1 MIIHRL
7 HLTILLVRGL
17 QSNRTNRRYLSIR
30 LFWKICSHK
39 YEDWEVLLASWRCR
53 KTDDVVLVQ
62 TQRPENQGSQ
72 EWKSLKIT
80 VEYPRAHEP
89 GGINTGLNRKAWKP
103 EVPVSEGKRNW
114 EFSSSREW
122 ICPSCFILFHL
133 ASPWVG
139 WCSPASLTGGLLYS
153 DCWFSCRSHLQTP
166 LHSCPEK

>member
-1 MIIHRL
+1 MIIYRI

-30 LFWKICSHK
+30 LFWKIGSHK
-39 YEDWEVLLASWRCR
+39 TEKSRQLLLASWRCR
-53 KTDDVVLVQ
+53 INDVVLVQ

-80 VEYPRAHEP
+80 VEYSRAHEP
-89 GGINTGLNRKAWKP
+89 GGINTGLNRKAWEP

-114 EFSSSREW
+114 VFSSSREW
-122 ICPSCFILFHL
+122 ICPFCFILFYS

-139 WCSPASLTGGLLYS
+139 WCSPALVTGGLLYS
-153 DCWFSCRSHLQTP
+153 DCWFNCRSLLQTP
-166 LHSCPEK
+166 LQTYPEK